1 MVAFAAEVED
11 AVARGRRKM
20 ERKGVDAIV
29 VNDVS
34 RVGVGFDSE
43 RNAGTML
50 VGDRLVELPEMT
62 KREMA
67 GRILDEVVRMRARR
81 DEA

>member
-20 ERKGVDAIV
+20 ARKGVDAIV

-34 RVGVGFDSE
+34 RVGLGFDSE

-50 VGDRLVELPEMT
+50 IGGSGGGD
-62 KREMA
+62 A
-67 GRILDEVVRMRARR
+67 GD
-81 DEA
+81 DEAGDGGEGFWTRW